1 MDLQGGNRMS
11 DIFKE
16 MEERNI
22 ITKAEHYN
30 QGKYEVI
37 DVLEDWGLDKNAYL
51 WNTVKY
57 ISRCNH
63 KGNYIQDLKKARY
76 YLDREIAR
84 AEGE

>member
-16 MEERNI
+16 MEERNMI
-22 ITKAEHYN
+22 NKAGHYN

-51 WNTVKY
+51 LFQERLWL
-57 ISRCNH
+57 S
-63 KGNYIQDLKKARY
+63 
-76 YLDREIAR
+76 
-84 AEGE
+84 